1 MKTIEILFNTDEW
14 DAPENLVNV
23 ASLEDIEKIYRVA
36 NALKDVAKDMFSF
49 AVDAVLFDI
58 PEDCE
63 FMYDVGYVRCYI
75 GLNGEVSAYQY
86 FESKWDASV
95 QIESESIDLE
105 ALKEYLTAEVSA

>member
-1 MKTIEILFNTDEW
+1 MKTIEIAFTTSAW
-14 DAPENLVNV
+14 DSPETLVNV

-36 NALKDVAKDMFSF
+36 NALKDVAKDVFSF
-49 AVDAVLFDI
+49 AVDAVLFDV
-58 PEDCE
+58 PENSE
-63 FMYDVGYVRCYI
+63 FRYDVGYVRCYI

-86 FESKWDASV
+86 FQSKWDASL

>member
-1 MKTIEILFNTDEW
+1 MKTVEIAFSTEYTDVP
-14 DAPENLVNV
+14 DYLENI

-36 NALKDVAKDMFSF
+36 NALKDVSKDVFSF

-63 FMYDVGYVRCYI
+63 FRYDVAYVRCYI

-86 FESKWDASV
+86 FQNKWDASV

-105 ALKEYLTAEVSA
+105 ALKEYLTTEVSV